1 MTDDLGL
8 FEGTTDKRDHPMSDA
23 TGRREQRRLQRRL
36 QRRHRRIVLGVAL
49 AVLVLAAGS
58 VLYGV
63 GKLRDL
69 REVPDYV
76 GTGTAEL
83 VVQVKDGDSLRTI
96 GDTLF
101 GRGVVASVRAF
112 TIAAEA
118 DPHTRAV
125 QPGYYQMRARMSG
138 SAAVVR
144 LLEPSAR
151 VGRLEIRGGEQL
163 DDIGL
168 PDGTAV
174 PGLLTELS
182 RASCAVVAGASTC
195 VSPEQLRTAMGQAEP
210 TELGVPN
217 WAAGPLAR
225 VEPVRRLEGLLVP
238 GRYDVRPGS
247 SAAELL
253 VQVTQT
259 SVARL
264 LTSGLPNS
272 AAGTGYSPYE
282 VLVIASITERE
293 AIESDFGK
301 VSRVIYNRL
310 AEGLPLQM
318 DSTINYPLDRPQVR
332 TTGGDR
338 ARSGPYNTY
347 LNTGLPVSPIGA
359 PSEAA
364 LAAAVDPDPGSW
376 LYFVKCQR
384 DGTSCFSVTIAEHA
398 AAVRDAVARGIF

>member
-8 FEGTTDKRDHPMSDA
+8 FEGTTDERDRPVNGS
-23 TGRREQRRLQRRL
+23 TGRGEERRLVRR
-36 QRRHRRIVLGVAL
+36 RRRIVLGAAL
-49 AVLVLAAGS
+49 AVLVLAVGS

-63 GKLRDL
+63 GRLSEL

-83 VVQVKDGDSLRTI
+83 VVEVKDGDSLSAI

-101 GRGVVASVRAF
+101 NRGVVASVRAF

-118 DPHTRAV
+118 DRRTRSV
-125 QPGYYQMRARMSG
+125 QPGYYQVRARMSG
-138 SAAVVR
+138 EAAAAR
-144 LLEPSAR
+144 LLDPSAR

-174 PGLLTELS
+174 PGLLSELS
-182 RASCAVVAGASTC
+182 QASCAVVAEVSTC
-195 VSPEQLRTAMGQAEP
+195 VSPEQLRAAMGQVEP
-210 TELGVPN
+210 AELGVPN
-217 WAAGPLAR
+217 WAAGPMAR
-225 VEPVRRLEGLLVP
+225 VEPNRRLEGILVP
-238 GRYDVRPGS
+238 GQYDVRPGS

-253 VQVTQT
+253 AQVTQK

-264 LTSGLPNS
+264 LTSGLPDS
-272 AAGTGYSPYE
+272 AGDTGYSPYE
-282 VLVIASITERE
+282 VLVIASIIERE
-293 AIESDFGK
+293 AIEPDFGK

-332 TTGGDR
+332 TSGGDR
-338 ARSGPYNTY
+338 ARPGPYNTY

-364 LAAAVDPDPGSW
+364 LAAAADPDTGSW

-384 DGTSCFSVTIAEHA
+384 DGTSCFSVTIEDHN

>member
-1 MTDDLGL
+1 LTDDLGL
-8 FEGTTDKRDHPMSDA
+8 FEGTTDERDRPVNGS
-23 TGRREQRRLQRRL
+23 TGRGEERRLVRR
-36 QRRHRRIVLGVAL
+36 RRRIVLGAAL
-49 AVLVLAAGS
+49 AVLVLAVGS

-63 GKLRDL
+63 GRLSEL

-83 VVQVKDGDSLRTI
+83 VVEVKDGDSLSAI

-101 GRGVVASVRAF
+101 NRGVVASVRAF

-118 DPHTRAV
+118 DRRTRSV
-125 QPGYYQMRARMSG
+125 QPGYYQVRARMSG
-138 SAAVVR
+138 EAAAAR
-144 LLEPSAR
+144 LLDPSAR

-174 PGLLTELS
+174 PGLLSELS
-182 RASCAVVAGASTC
+182 QASCAVVAEVSTC
-195 VSPEQLRTAMGQAEP
+195 VSPEQLRAAMGQVEP
-210 TELGVPN
+210 AELGVPN
-217 WAAGPLAR
+217 WAAGPMAR
-225 VEPVRRLEGLLVP
+225 VEPNRRLEGILVP
-238 GRYDVRPGS
+238 GQYDVRPGS

-253 VQVTQT
+253 AQVTQK

-264 LTSGLPNS
+264 LTSGLPDS
-272 AAGTGYSPYE
+272 AGDTGYSPYE
-282 VLVIASITERE
+282 VLVIASIIERE
-293 AIESDFGK
+293 AIEPDFGK

-332 TTGGDR
+332 TSGGDR
-338 ARSGPYNTY
+338 ARPGPYNTY

-364 LAAAVDPDPGSW
+364 LAAAADPDTGSW

-384 DGTSCFSVTIAEHA
+384 DGTSCFSVTIEDHN

>member
-8 FEGTTDKRDHPMSDA
+8 FEGTTDERDHPVSGT
-23 TGRREQRRLQRRL
+23 TGRGDDRRLVRR
-36 QRRHRRIVLGVAL
+36 RRHVVLGAAL
-49 AVLVLAAGS
+49 AVLVLAVGS

-63 GKLRDL
+63 GRLSEL
-69 REVPDYV
+69 REIPDYV

-83 VVQVKDGDSLRTI
+83 VVQVKDGDNLSVI
-96 GDTLF
+96 GETLL
-101 GRGVVASVRAF
+101 GQGVVESVRAF

-118 DPHTRAV
+118 DRRTRSV
-125 QPGYYQMRARMSG
+125 RPGYYQMRARMSAV
-138 SAAVVR
+138 AAVAR
-144 LLEPSAR
+144 LLDPSAR

-174 PGLLTELS
+174 PGLLSELS
-182 RASCAVVAGASTC
+182 EASCAVIAEVSTC
-195 VSPEQLRTAMGQAEP
+195 VSAEQLRAAMGMTEP

-217 WAAGPLAR
+217 WAAGPMAR
-225 VEPVRRLEGLLVP
+225 VEPNRRLEGILVP
-238 GRYDVRPGS
+238 GQYDVRPGS

-253 VQVTQT
+253 AQLTQT

-264 LTSGLPNS
+264 LTSGLPDS
-272 AAGTGYSPYE
+272 AADTGYSPYE
-282 VLVIASITERE
+282 VLVIASIIERE
-293 AIESDFGK
+293 AIEPDFGK

-332 TTGGDR
+332 TSGGDR
-338 ARSGPYNTY
+338 ARPGPYNTY

-364 LAAAVDPDPGSW
+364 LAAAADPDTGSW
-376 LYFVKCQR
+376 LYFVKCQQ
-384 DGTSCFSVTIAEHA
+384 DGTSCFSVTIEDHN